1 MGDHDGKIEF
11 EFQKTLQQLVWM
23 KEIKCVRPKE
33 INSSIVDARKLL
45 FCETKQTKTNKT
57 KTKQTKTKKLR

>member
-1 MGDHDGKIEF
+1 MFVSVFFVFFFLDAYYGKVGEHDGKIEF

-23 KEIKCVRPKE
+23 KMIKCVRPKE

-45 FCETKQTKTNKT
+45 F
-57 KTKQTKTKKLR
+57 